1 MVQPSR
7 QPLITGSKWLIAIP
21 VMLAALIAVLDASIV
36 NVAIPNMQS
45 SFGAGV
51 DEIDWVITGYLISN
65 VIIIPTT
72 GWMSSTFGLKR
83 YFAISQIVFVIA
95 SFLCGISWNLPS
107 LVFFRVLQGIG
118 GGAIL
123 PVALTILLEA
133 FPPQELAMA
142 SALFGVGAALGP
154 AIGPTLGGWLTD
166 TLSWQW
172 IFFVNVPIVA
182 VSVLLSE
189 LLIKENHDV
198 REQRRSAP
206 IDVLGFLTVA
216 GWLGTMQV
224 VLQEGQKDG
233 WFSSPFILGLSLLS
247 LAFLVAFLIIELRI
261 EHPLINLRI
270 FANRNF
276 ALGSIAAA
284 MLGATLFGAI
294 FILPLFAA
302 LLLHYTALQIGLI
315 LLPAALVSIVL
326 FPVVGRLGS
335 FIDPRLL
342 MLAGILL
349 FTASLI
355 GNGFINAQTSFAW
368 LAFLQILRGASLPF
382 LFTGV
387 GALALVSLKP
397 DEKADGS
404 SLYNL
409 TRTLGGSIGIA
420 IIATVLVNRQKF
432 HFERFG
438 ESVTAFSLDTQQRL
452 AQLAAGISA
461 HGGSPGLAHA
471 KATAVLYLQLTQQ
484 AYVSAF
490 DDVALALAV
499 AFALTTVL
507 IPMFQAERSHM
518 QQRGAAPALE

>member
-1 MVQPSR
+1 VQSTR
-7 QPLITGSKWLIAIP
+7 QPLITGNKWLITIP

-72 GWMSSTFGLKR
+72 GWFSSTFGLKR

-133 FPPQELAMA
+133 FPPRELAMA

-182 VSVLLSE
+182 VSVVLSQM
-189 LLIKENHDV
+189 LIQENREVH
-198 REQRRSAP
+198 EQRRSAP
-206 IDVLGFLTVA
+206 IDFFGFAAVA
-216 GWLGTMQV
+216 IWLGTMQV

-233 WFSSPFILGLSLLS
+233 WYQSPFITWMSLVS
-247 LAFLVAFLIIELRI
+247 LVFFVLFIVIELRNQ
-261 EHPLINLRI
+261 HPLINLRI

-276 ALGSIAAA
+276 ALGSIAGA
-284 MLGATLFGAI
+284 MLGAALFGAI
-294 FILPLFAA
+294 FILPLFAS
-302 LLLHYTALQIGLI
+302 LLLHYTALQIGLV

-326 FPVVGRLGS
+326 FPVVGRVGNI
-335 FIDPRLL
+335 IDPRIL
-342 MLAGILL
+342 MFIGIAL
-349 FTASLI
+349 FTASLF
-355 GNGFINAQTSFAW
+355 GNGFIGTQTSYGW
-368 LAFLQILRGASLPF
+368 LVFLQILRGASLPF
-382 LFTGV
+382 LFTSV

-397 DEKADGS
+397 QEKADGS
-404 SLYNL
+404 SLFNL
-409 TRTLGGSIGIA
+409 TRTLGGSLGIA
-420 IIATVLVNRQKF
+420 IIATTLVNREKF

-438 ESVTAFSLDTQQRL
+438 ESITQFGAQTQQRL
-452 AQLAAGISA
+452 AQITASVAA
-461 HGGSPGLAHA
+461 HPGSPGLASA
-471 KATAVLYLQLTQQ
+471 KATAVLYQQLTQQ

-499 AFALTTVL
+499 AFALMILL
-507 IPMFQAERSHM
+507 IPMFAAQRSQL
-518 QQRGAAPALE
+518 QQLATAPAHD